1 MDHAIDEQ
9 AVRREAV
16 RRRLAGETRSEIC
29 QALERSTSWFDKWWS
44 RYQQDP
50 TIDFAEEPRAPYTV
64 PQRTAGDIVTT
75 IVSLRHILEAGRTR
89 DTRYGLIGAGAIQG
103 RLIDLKVKP
112 VPSLRTIQRVLEQ
125 HDLTHPVG
133 AGQST
138 AYYPWPIAWAV
149 NAIQAT
155 DIITRH
161 VFGGETIENFH
172 TLDHYRLCGLDES
185 TGESNEPHHARTP
198 AENLGKTGFAGG
210 AAIRQ

>member
-44 RYQQDP
+44 RVP
-50 TIDFAEEPRAPYTV
+50 TGSNNRFCRSAACAV
-64 PQRTAGDIVTT
+64 HRTAARRATSCHDCVPAPASWKRA
-75 IVSLRHILEAGRTR
+75 VRV

-133 AGQST
+133 AG
-138 AYYPWPIAWAV
+138 AK
-149 NAIQAT
+149 
-155 DIITRH
+155 H
-161 VFGGETIENFH
+161 
-172 TLDHYRLCGLDES
+172 RLLSLADSVG
-185 TGESNEPHHARTP
+185 R
-198 AENLGKTGFAGG
+198 
-210 AAIRQ
+210 